1 MLLDHL
7 VEISLILNELFLL
20 ILSLLI
26 IFVLLSLSIVD
37 KLLLL
42 FLVISI
48 GVITAADIT
57 DVAINPL
64 IHIL

>member
-7 VEISLILNELFLL
+7 VETSLILNELFLL
-20 ILSLLI
+20 ILSLQI

-42 FLVISI
+42 FKQ
-48 GVITAADIT
+48 GNAKGTKK
-57 DVAINPL
+57 
-64 IHIL
+64 